1 MKDNMTNPTG
11 EEPPKENDPALP
23 SFLTQPRPID
33 KVLLSLLA
41 FMTIFSMVMIP
52 LRPNLLV
59 NAPWL
64 VSLLTGSG
72 LGLLITAAQN
82 QGAALML
89 AALTAAAA
97 ASHIKFMAVY
107 FFMGKHWGQGFIT
120 WLFANHTPLW
130 WRKLEGFVEK
140 HLFLSLLLGFIPF
153 SPIPAT
159 ILVAIAG
166 IRKLKGWVIG
176 LYIYLLA
183 IGNKLFYLY
192 LGLRFGEGIQ
202 PTLETIDRYMMQI
215 TLALIAYVFIMNWW
229 RSSKKKPVQ

>member
-1 MKDNMTNPTG
+1 
-11 EEPPKENDPALP
+11 
-23 SFLTQPRPID
+23 
-33 KVLLSLLA
+33 
-41 FMTIFSMVMIP
+41 
-52 LRPNLLV
+52 
-59 NAPWL
+59 
-64 VSLLTGSG
+64 
-72 LGLLITAAQN
+72 
-82 QGAALML
+82 
-89 AALTAAAA
+89 TAAAA

-107 FFMGKHWGQGFIT
+107 FLMGKYWGQDFIT

-192 LGLRFGEGIQ
+192 LGLRFG
-202 PTLETIDRYMMQI
+202 
-215 TLALIAYVFIMNWW
+215 
-229 RSSKKKPVQ
+229 

>member
-1 MKDNMTNPTG
+1 MTSPSP
-11 EEPPKENDPALP
+11 EDRPKEKDPALP
-23 SFLTQPRPID
+23 SFLTRPGSVD
-33 KVLLSLLA
+33 KILLSLLA
-41 FMTIFSMVMIP
+41 FMTIYSMVMIP

-64 VSLLTGSG
+64 LSLLTGSG
-72 LGLLITAAQN
+72 LGLLVTSAQN
-82 QGAALML
+82 QGAVFML

-97 ASHIKFMAVY
+97 ASHIKFMVVY
-107 FFMGKHWGQGFIT
+107 FLMGKHWGQDFIN
-120 WLFANHTPLW
+120 WMFANHTPLW

-166 IRKLKGWVIG
+166 IRQLRGWVIG

-183 IGNKLFYLY
+183 VANKLFYLY

-215 TLALIAYVFIMNWW
+215 TLLLVAYVFIMNWW
-229 RSSKKKPVQ
+229 RAYQKKSRQ

>member
-1 MKDNMTNPTG
+1 
-11 EEPPKENDPALP
+11 
-23 SFLTQPRPID
+23 
-33 KVLLSLLA
+33 
-41 FMTIFSMVMIP
+41 
-52 LRPNLLV
+52 
-59 NAPWL
+59 
-64 VSLLTGSG
+64 
-72 LGLLITAAQN
+72 
-82 QGAALML
+82 ML
-89 AALTAAAA
+89 AALTAVAA

-107 FFMGKHWGQGFIT
+107 FFMGKHWGQDFIT

-192 LGLRFGEGIQ
+192 LGLRFGEGVQ

-229 RSSKKKPVQ
+229 RGSKKKPVQ

>member
-1 MKDNMTNPTG
+1 MKDDMTTPTP
-11 EEPPKENDPALP
+11 EELPKENDPALP
-23 SFLTQPRPID
+23 SFLTKPGPVD

-59 NAPWL
+59 NVPWL
-64 VSLLTGSG
+64 LSLLTGSG

-82 QGAALML
+82 QGAVFML

-107 FFMGKHWGQGFIT
+107 FLMGKHWGQDFIN
-120 WLFANHTPLW
+120 WMFANHTPLW

-166 IRKLKGWVIG
+166 IRKLKGWMIG

-183 IGNKLFYLY
+183 VANKLFYLY

-229 RSSKKKPVQ
+229 RGSKKKPVQ